1 MNGLRFPTLLL
12 LVCALALPGFAD
24 GTASGSLTVNGKTV
38 QLKYGYAVLK
48 EDPFDKKK
56 KATQLLVTDQAIP
69 AEAAGDDFKLM
80 EVRDKQKLN
89 GVMVLITDDKRI
101 VSGAV
106 YSPLLKKMD
115 YVSGV
120 GMQKLELTAHTPSR
134 VAGRVWLEKP
144 DDFFDNLY
152 QYNITFDVP
161 VSVAKPDRPEQPKG
175 TPLPAGGGDPG
186 KAYDAYRK
194 ALLGGNIPALR
205 RSVVAEHVKDMDN
218 PDFKDQLKMIQAFQ
232 PKNVKVTGGAV
243 DGDTAT
249 LLATARDGNESSN
262 GTITMVREGGAW
274 RLSKES
280 WRSKAE

>member
-1 MNGLRFPTLLL
+1 MLLL
-12 LVCALALPGFAD
+12 CAIALPILAD
-24 GTASGSLTVNGKTV
+24 GTASGTLTVNGKTV
-38 QLKYGYAVLK
+38 QLKYVYAALK

-69 AEAAGDDFKLM
+69 ADAASDEFRLM

-89 GVMVLITDDKRI
+89 GVMVLITGDKRI

-120 GMQKLELTAHTPSR
+120 GMQQLELTTHTAAR

-144 DDFFDNLY
+144 HDFFDNIY
-152 QYNITFDVP
+152 QYNITFDAAIGAQK
-161 VSVAKPDRPEQPKG
+161 SDKPEQPKG

-186 KAYDAYRK
+186 KAYDTYRK
-194 ALLGGNIPALR
+194 ALMGGNIPALR
-205 RSVVAEHVKDMDN
+205 KSVVAEHAKDLDS

-249 LLATARDGNESSN
+249 LLATAKDGSETSN
-262 GTITMVREGGAW
+262 GTITMLREGGAW
-274 RLSKES
+274 KLSKES
-280 WRSKAE
+280 WRSKSE

>member
-1 MNGLRFPTLLL
+1 MKTRLRFPVLVLLL
-12 LVCALALPGFAD
+12 CATARPILAD
-24 GTASGSLTVNGKTV
+24 GTLTINGKTV
-38 QLKYGYAVLK
+38 QLKYAYAVTK

-69 AEAAGDDFKLM
+69 ADAASDEFKLM

-106 YSPLLKKMD
+106 YSPLLKKMSF
-115 YVSGV
+115 VSGV
-120 GMQKLELTAHTPSR
+120 GMQKLELTAFTPAR

-144 DDFFDNLY
+144 DDFFDNIY
-152 QYNITFDVP
+152 QYDITFDVP
-161 VSVAKPDRPEQPKG
+161 VGAQKSDKPEQPKG

-194 ALLGGNIPALR
+194 ALMSGNLPLLRKSVIPEMAKQIDTP
-205 RSVVAEHVKDMDN
+205 E
-218 PDFKDQLKMIQAFQ
+218 FKDQLKLIQAMQ

-243 DGDTAT
+243 DGETAT
-249 LLATARDGNESSN
+249 LLATAKDANETSN
-262 GTITMVREGGAW
+262 GTITMVREGGVW
-274 RLSKES
+274 KVKKES
-280 WRSKAE
+280 WRSKSE